1 MSIKTFNSNCNLIFD
16 TQTYK
21 FRDMKTTIAERLKLA
36 MKTRGNMTQA
46 ALADASGVAQPTIWR
61 LVNGNA
67 KGSSKLVDIANALA
81 VNIDWLANGVGEMES
96 PNSTPQFRAD
106 RSLEIPVWDENGY
119 TGEAI
124 LSPVGKPLKTYKA
137 YILKKNSGCS
147 EAPAGSIA
155 IVDTQL
161 QPGTDDLVIA
171 QIGSSFSVYKF
182 LEGGAQ
188 GFLAVDD
195 SRVPLIDI
203 SSSVFLGV
211 IVFLVRDFRR

>member
-1 MSIKTFNSNCNLIFD
+1 
-16 TQTYK
+16 
-21 FRDMKTTIAERLKLA
+21 
-36 MKTRGNMTQA
+36 MTQA
-46 ALADASGVAQPTIWR
+46 ALAEASGVAQPTIWR

-81 VNIDWLANGVGEMES
+81 VNIDWLANGVGDMES

-119 TGEAI
+119 TGDAI
-124 LSPVGKPLKTYKA
+124 LSPVG
-137 YILKKNSGCS
+137 
-147 EAPAGSIA
+147 APAGSIA
-155 IVDTQL
+155 IVDTHL

-171 QIGSSFSVYKF
+171 QIGNSFSVYKF
-182 LEGGAQ
+182 LEGGTQ

-203 SSSVFLGV
+203 SSSVLLGV
-211 IVFLVRDFRR
+211 VVFLVRDFRR